1 MDSTYIIGEIGQ
13 NHNGSVDI
21 AKLIIDLVARPV
33 VEETFNLKL
42 KPMNAI
48 KLTKRDLTE
57 ELSAS
62 QMNKPYINEN
72 SFGRTY
78 GEHREKLELSN
89 EQHFEVFKYAKDK
102 GLDFVETLCAIKC
115 LSILKLFT
123 PNYLKVASRDL
134 TNLPLL
140 QALAETKIPMI
151 VSTGM
156 ASKKEL
162 DEALNVI
169 TKYHDSVSIL
179 HCISQYPTEP
189 GNLNLLTIAYL
200 LENYSKYIIGFSD
213 HTIGIAAPLVAVA
226 MGAKIIEKHITIDRR
241 MKGTDQRGSLGPD
254 GVNRMVRDIRL
265 AELWMGKK
273 ELFIDSSVKSARIKL
288 ERSIAT
294 NRDMKAGEIVT
305 ESDIHMLSPGDGIK
319 WINRDVIIGKKLVNN
334 ICANEI
340 IYSKDVI

>member
-1 MDSTYIIGEIGQ
+1 MDGTYIIGEIGQ

-21 AKLIIDLVARPV
+21 AKLIIDLITRPV
-33 VEETFNLKL
+33 IEETFNLKL
-42 KPMNAI
+42 KPMNAV

-57 ELSAS
+57 ELSTT
-62 QMNKPYINEN
+62 QMNRPYINEN
-72 SFGRTY
+72 SFGNTY
-78 GEHREKLELSN
+78 GEHRKKLELSD

-102 GLDFVETLCAIKC
+102 GLDFVETLCSIKC

-162 DEALNVI
+162 DEALNII
-169 TKYHDSVSIL
+169 TKYHGSVSIL
-179 HCISQYPTEP
+179 HCVSQYPTEP
-189 GNLNLLTIAYL
+189 QNLNLLTIAYL
-200 LENYSKYIIGFSD
+200 LENYSKYVIGFSD
-213 HTIGIAAPLVAVA
+213 HTIGIAAPLAAVA

-241 MKGTDQRGSLGPD
+241 MKGTDQKGSLGPD

-265 AELWMGKK
+265 VELWMGKK
-273 ELFIDSSVKSARIKL
+273 ELFIDSSVESARIKL

-294 NRDMKAGEIVT
+294 NRDMRCGEIIT
-305 ESDIHMLSPGDGIK
+305 ENDVHMLSPGDGVK
-319 WINRDVIIGKKLVNN
+319 WINKDMIIGKKLVNN

-340 IYSKDVI
+340 IYPKDVI